1 MHTNRVKK
9 YLRMKKFLVRFA
21 VLGWWHLPFNRQ
33 NKERIKGFFFTLL
46 PFLFKHSQTYR
57 NWKYTRSLAKSDFR
71 FKPEDFPLGWPT
83 DPVDVSPFNPESS
96 DNTQKDN
103 SPDTAIIIHAFY
115 SDVFA
120 DLLEKIKVL
129 PASGKM
135 KLFISTRS
143 EIRNSIESLLKQQP
157 HPWYLE
163 IFANHG
169 RDILPFIKIAP
180 KAIKEGYDL
189 ILKLHTKK
197 SDHRLTG
204 EVWRKELYNR
214 LLTADIFSN
223 MQHLFRQVPRV
234 GIAGPAGHIVPM
246 SLYYGGN
253 ARATGWF
260 AYRLGVKPTDL
271 QQLQFVAGSMF
282 YIRSNVLKPLLD
294 MGIDESYFEPEQGQ
308 QDGTLAHAYER
319 AFALACHATRH
330 VVVATSSTTE
340 KLEKELTLH
349 HPFTW

>member
-71 FKPEDFPLGWPT
+71 FKPEDFPNTW
-83 DPVDVSPFNPESS
+83 PVDPINTVPFIPEPEKQP
-96 DNTQKDN
+96 DNAKPP
-103 SPDTAIIIHAFY
+103 SVAIIIHAFY

-120 DLLEKIKVL
+120 DLLEKITAL
-129 PASGKM
+129 PASGRI
-135 KLFISTRS
+135 KLFISTRK
-143 EIRNSIESLLKQQP
+143 EIRNTVESLLKQQP
-157 HPWYLE
+157 HPWYVE
-163 IFANHG
+163 NFENHG
-169 RDILPFIKIAP
+169 RDILPFIKLAP
-180 KAIKEGYDL
+180 RAMGEGFDL

-204 EVWRKELYNR
+204 EVWRKELYSK
-214 LLTADIFSN
+214 LLTATIFSN
-223 MQHLFRQVPRV
+223 MLNLFQRVPKV
-234 GIAGPAGHIVPM
+234 GIAGPSGHIVPM
-246 SLYYGGN
+246 SLYYGAN

-260 AYRLGVKPTDL
+260 AYRLGVNPSEL
-271 QQLQFVAGSMF
+271 QQLHFVAGSMF
-282 YIRSNVLKPLLD
+282 YIRANVLKPLLH
-294 MGIDESYFEPEQGQ
+294 MGLDDTYFETEQGQ
-308 QDGTLAHAYER
+308 QDGTMAHAFER

-330 VVVATSSTTE
+330 IVAATSSTAE
-340 KLEKELTLH
+340 KIEKDLTPH